1 MICQLLAQE
10 GENNTIVYRGFTR
23 VTLYWKQGHLCVEI
37 HTNGDDCLIP
47 DNRKRDTAF
56 MRHVLATNLLS
67 IRKVR
72 NMSQE
77 DMEEATDVSANE
89 IGKIEREETSPGLD
103 TITALALGLGL
114 EVKQL
119 LDSDLGTAAVSL
131 NRNGGSE

>member
-1 MICQLLAQE
+1 M
-10 GENNTIVYRGFTR
+10 
-23 VTLYWKQGHLCVEI
+23 EI

-56 MRHVLATNLLS
+56 MRRVLAANLLS

-77 DMEEATDVSANE
+77 GMEEATGVSTNE
-89 IGKIEREETSPGLD
+89 IGKIEREETSAGLD

-119 LDSDLGTAAVSL
+119 LDLDMDAAAVSL

>member
-1 MICQLLAQE
+1 
-10 GENNTIVYRGFTR
+10 
-23 VTLYWKQGHLCVEI
+23 
-37 HTNGDDCLIP
+37 
-47 DNRKRDTAF
+47 

-119 LDSDLGTAAVSL
+119 LDSEMDAAAVSL
-131 NRNGGSE
+131 NPNGGSE